1 MILIIHEK
9 RTQAQSV
16 CDAMKWNMSQDKY
29 TGKLNGEP
37 CVGVWAKGHLLE
49 IRSPKE
55 SMPDLSWNNP
65 NTLIPIVRDDTIIVG
80 KDSKDTKAGYKNI
93 DYLNRIEKY
102 IVGADLVIGGTD
114 SDREGEA
121 IFWNIIRYFNYKGP
135 IKRAWYAAGLDE
147 MSIKEAMSNL
157 KDPLETIGMAYAAD
171 ARRCGDWAYMVLVV
185 AYTYYAR
192 YNVFGKN
199 LASGEGAKSVVSIG
213 RVQTPILSVVV
224 ARDLEIEGFVP
235 KDHFKIKSNFNVGGA
250 TLSGAKYSPSITF
263 DMTQEYS
270 ESITWEPSKKIVA
283 DGEGA
288 PLDTPLYVDK
298 SAVENFKR
306 RLIGSANAAYISSYK
321 ETRRSEQPKKPF
333 TSNAAISAIVKKCKI
348 STKAAQEVI
357 EDLYAQGW
365 TAYPRTSKPDL
376 PYNLYLPKERN
387 SLLSSMIRIPAL
399 QSQVK
404 EVMDI
409 HNGAHPKYQQ
419 FLPSCYSKKDMEHY
433 GIITTHQ
440 VMTEEKLNSL
450 SPSSNKKT
458 SYTGE
463 HLKQAYL
470 LIAKQFIMALYPPA
484 EYAVQ
489 SIELSVPVTD
499 MHGLPVSVFKSGA
512 SKMLE
517 PGWRSAFSDTD
528 FDALDEDES
537 NNAVPRMR
545 EGDQCP
551 LLAVDIS
558 ATKTKPPAKF
568 NEVSLLAEL
577 ENIGKYEKDPKYRKL
592 LAKSE
597 GIGTP
602 ATRPDTVLSLI
613 THGFMTVSKGIY
625 TSSPKGR
632 DLIKSVP
639 LWLSSATLTA
649 VWEDY
654 LIKICETKNQSQL
667 QEMRNQFVDRQTK
680 KITEL
685 IQHLIATC
693 ESLKGE
699 KAIASS
705 AKKPTP
711 NMVSVMKSI
720 AASKKIEIPKE
731 ALSDF
736 SSASAFIGAHRVEK
750 QEGYVFSLSESQKTL
765 FKTVND
771 SLPDGKK
778 INIDTIKSHKDLS
791 DFIDKN
797 KKAVPP
803 SDSQISL
810 AEKLMAKMTP
820 EEKAKVPKNVL
831 LSREA
836 CSKFISSKIKKK

>member
-9 RTQAQSV
+9 RTQAKSV
-16 CDAMKWNMSQDKY
+16 CDAMNWNMSHDHY
-29 TGKLNGEP
+29 TGTFNGAP

-49 IRSPKE
+49 IQSPKE

-65 NTLIPIVRDDTIIVG
+65 NTLTPIVRDDTIVVA
-80 KDSKDTKAGYKNI
+80 KDSKDTKSGHRNI
-93 DYLNRIEKY
+93 DYLNRIKKY

-157 KDPLETIGMAYAAD
+157 KDPIETLGMAYAAD

-224 ARDLEIEGFVP
+224 ARDLEIEGFIP

-250 TLSGAKYSPSITF
+250 TLNGAKYSPSITF

-270 ESITWEPSKKIVA
+270 ESIIWEPSKKIVT
-283 DGEGA
+283 DGEAA
-288 PLDTPLYVDK
+288 PLDAPLYVDK
-298 SAVENFKR
+298 LAVANFKN
-306 RLIGSANAAYISSYK
+306 RLVGAATSAYISSYK
-321 ETRRSEQPKKPF
+321 ETRRLEQPKKPF

-387 SLLSSMIRIPAL
+387 SLLSSMLRIPGL
-399 QSQVK
+399 QNQAK

-409 HNGAHPKYQQ
+409 HNGVHPKHQQ

-450 SPSSNKKT
+450 TPSANKK
-458 SYTGE
+458 SNYTGE

-517 PGWRSAFSDTD
+517 PGWRAAFNDTD
-528 FDALDEDES
+528 FDVADEDES

-545 EGDQCP
+545 EGNLCP
-551 LLAVDIS
+551 LLGVDIS

-568 NEVSLLAEL
+568 NEVSLLSEL

-592 LAKSE
+592 LAKSQ

-613 THGFMTVSKGIY
+613 THGFMEINKGIY
-625 TSSPKGR
+625 TSTPKGR

-639 LWLSSATLTA
+639 SWLSSATLTA

-654 LIKICETKNQSQL
+654 LIKICETKNEANL

-685 IQHLIATC
+685 IHHLIATC
-693 ESLKGE
+693 ENLKGE
-699 KAIASS
+699 KQVKSS
-705 AKKPTP
+705 GKKPTP
-711 NMVSVMKSI
+711 TMIAVIKSI
-720 AASKKIEIPKE
+720 AGSKSIEIPKE
-731 ALSDF
+731 ALLDF
-736 SSASAFIGAHRVEK
+736 SSASAFISEHRVEK
-750 QEGYVFSLSESQKTL
+750 QEGYIFSLSEAQKTL
-765 FKTVND
+765 FNTVNN
-771 SLPDGKK
+771 SLPSDKQ
-778 INIDTIKSHKDLS
+778 INIDLIKSHKELS
-791 DFIDKN
+791 DFVEKH
-797 KKAVPP
+797 KRTVPP
-803 SDSQISL
+803 SGSQITL
-810 AEKLMAKMTP
+810 AEKLMSKMTP

-831 LSREA
+831 LSRDA